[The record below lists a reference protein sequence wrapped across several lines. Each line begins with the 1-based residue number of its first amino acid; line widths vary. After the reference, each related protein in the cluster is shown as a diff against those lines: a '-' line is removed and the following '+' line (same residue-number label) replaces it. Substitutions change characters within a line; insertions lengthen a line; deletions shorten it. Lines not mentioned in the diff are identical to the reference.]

1 VLEGGVAG
9 VKCSCPE
16 RVVSAE
22 SHGVD
27 PVPVT
32 LETAT
37 ETSLA
42 WEERGRIRRFY
53 AALFL

>member
-1 VLEGGVAG
+1 MLEGGVTG
-9 VKCSCPE
+9 VECSCSE
-16 RVVSAE
+16 RVVGVE

-27 PVPVT
+27 PVAVT

-42 WEERGRIRRFY
+42 WEE
-53 AALFL
+53 